1 MLTIFIQKT
10 KDYYVFVKIFSYHVG
25 IRLANITNICIIF
38 LSHSLDFSNGVADYL
53 EKKLNIV
60 PGIVIGES
68 KMSERPGRSNGVI
81 GPAGQPLTVEN
92 LPSRN
97 TVRWVI
103 RRKAEVVAA
112 VRNGLIGLDEA
123 CERYRLSVEEFLN
136 WERLGNAH
144 GLRGLR
150 VTRTQAYRQS
160 ARDDNPA
167 QRLSRDEMS
176 RGDADS

>member
-1 MLTIFIQKT
+1 
-10 KDYYVFVKIFSYHVG
+10 
-25 IRLANITNICIIF
+25 
-38 LSHSLDFSNGVADYL
+38 
-53 EKKLNIV
+53 
-60 PGIVIGES
+60 
-68 KMSERPGRSNGVI
+68 VI

-92 LPSRN
+92 LPPEN

-136 WERLGNAH
+136 WEQLVNAH

-150 VTRTQAYRQS
+150 ITRSQRYRDAGRTQTSPAVLPQQS
-160 ARDDNPA
+160 TERPTHD
-167 QRLSRDEMS
+167 R
-176 RGDADS
+176 